1 MVFLIRM
8 RKIYYVPL
16 ISFAAVIAVL
26 LHFLFSARIETVVE
40 GRIYRSAQPSAAALE
55 KIIKEKGIRTIL
67 NLRGFLKDESWHL
80 EEQEVAGRYGVQL
93 HHITLSPNDLP
104 EYAKLIRI
112 IDLLSSSPKPALI
125 HCRRGIDRT
134 GLVSALALAM
144 ENDASLPELKRQ
156 FSWRYGVLP
165 FYRSAGPYFF
175 SQYEQWLSR
184 SGRMHSRESLLYWI
198 THDYIDGNA
207 NLQFW
212 IDRVNGAE
220 FNSEDKRFSVPEGS
234 KKIIIEGWA
243 FDARTRAPVDDLSIT
258 IDSGIV
264 SKADVGYNRP
274 DVAKF
279 FGLGE
284 AYYRGFFAG
293 WKAEFQRD
301 GIGAGCHRIFLSRAK
316 PQHDM
321 VHIPTGFQICL

>member
-1 MVFLIRM
+1 MRKRYYVFLSL
-8 RKIYYVPL
+8 VAL
-16 ISFAAVIAVL
+16 AAALAVL
-26 LHFLFSARIETVVE
+26 LHFLFAARIETVVE

-93 HHITLSPNDLP
+93 HNITLSPNDLP
-104 EYAKLIRI
+104 EYAKLVRI
-112 IDLLSSSPKPALI
+112 IDLLSSSPKPVLI

-144 ENDASLPELKRQ
+144 ENDAPLRKLKRQ

-175 SQYEQWLSR
+175 SEYEQWLNR
-184 SGRMHSRESLLYWI
+184 SGRSHSRESLLYWI
-198 THDYIDGNA
+198 THDYMDGNA

-220 FNSEDKRFSVPEGS
+220 FNSVAKRLSVPEGS

-243 FDARTRAPVDDLSIT
+243 FDARTRAPADDLSIT
-258 IDSGIV
+258 IDSRIV
-264 SKADVGYNRP
+264 SKADVQYNRP

-284 AYYRGFFAG
+284 AYYTSFFAG

-301 GIGAGCHRIFLSRAK
+301 GIGAGCHRISLTHSPIGR
-316 PQHDM
+316 DI
-321 VHIPTGFQICL
+321 VHIPTDFQICL